1 MAELPELERLNASVD
16 SFAQVND
23 WPEDFLFA
31 VKLVL
36 EEIVINVMSYGA
48 GGGGVPQVLVRLDQD
63 SAQLEMHIDD
73 NGIAF
78 DPLQREAPDLDASLE
93 DRPIG
98 GLGVYLV
105 RQLMDS
111 VSYRRD
117 GDWNRLT
124 VSKALPTPSHGA
136 AALTG

>member
-1 MAELPELERLNASVD
+1 MAELSELERLNASVD
-16 SFAQVND
+16 SFGALND

-48 GGGGVPQVLVRLDQD
+48 DGGDVPKVLVRLEQD
-63 SAQLEMHIDD
+63 SLQLVMHIED
-73 NGIAF
+73 NGIPF
-78 DPLQREAPDLDASLE
+78 DPLQKEAPDLDASLE
-93 DRPIG
+93 DRAIG

-124 VSKALPTPSHGA
+124 VSKALPSALSGD
-136 AALTG
+136 AALME